1 MCSGVGRVA
10 HYDPEPSGVATVTI
24 RQVLGWAGLSGTRHR
39 QAASHGLGQDVMG
52 ET

>member
-24 RQVLGWAGLSGTRHR
+24 RQELGWAGL
-39 QAASHGLGQDVMG
+39 AAVERGIARLLAMVWVR
-52 ET
+52 T